1 VSRRITYLD
10 YNATA
15 PLRSAAAAAMAEA
28 ARIGGNPS
36 SLHRQGR
43 LARRAVEDARAKIA
57 ALVGARPAELI
68 FTGGGT
74 EANNL
79 ALGVPVDRVL
89 CSSIEHASVLQ
100 AASAAATEIVP
111 VDPDGIIDLA
121 ALATMLARGSGRT
134 LVSVMLANNETGAIQ
149 PLAEVAALVRRHDA
163 LLHADAIQAFG
174 KIAVD
179 ASALG
184 IDLLSLSAHK
194 IGGPQGVGALVLREG
209 VALRP
214 QQLGG
219 GQELGRRAGTENVAG
234 IVGFAAAAEAA
245 FAQWPALAALAEWRD
260 ELEAT
265 LRARVPDLTVWSQA
279 APRLPN
285 TSCISMRGVSS
296 ETQLIAFDLA
306 GFAVS
311 AGAACSSGKIAPSH
325 VLRAMGA
332 DATEAG
338 SAVRISLGW
347 ATTPAEVRRFAE
359 AWLQLWARLAR
370 QPLARDPAAC

>member
-1 VSRRITYLD
+1 MSRSIAYLD

-28 ARIGGNPS
+28 ACIGGNPS

>member
-1 VSRRITYLD
+1 
-10 YNATA
+10 
-15 PLRSAAAAAMAEA
+15 
-28 ARIGGNPS
+28 
-36 SLHRQGR
+36 
-43 LARRAVEDARAKIA
+43 
-57 ALVGARPAELI
+57 
-68 FTGGGT
+68 
-74 EANNL
+74 
-79 ALGVPVDRVL
+79 
-89 CSSIEHASVLQ
+89 
-100 AASAAATEIVP
+100 
-111 VDPDGIIDLA
+111 
-121 ALATMLARGSGRT
+121 
-134 LVSVMLANNETGAIQ
+134 MLANNETGAIQ